1 MRAVVYIFCFCLIPG
16 TMWAQMGND
25 QRTISE
31 CASDLKTKLWW
42 DSTRKQSAEK
52 YCEEYSQTTIDCAI
66 NHMKA
71 KHLTYTKF
79 DKAVKDC
86 NRTRK

>member
-1 MRAVVYIFCFCLIPG
+1 MKSLLLIFCVFFSL
-16 TMWAQMGND
+16 TASAQQGND
-25 QRTISE
+25 QRTVSE

-42 DSTRKQSAEK
+42 NSKKSKAEK

-66 NHMKA
+66 NHMQA
-71 KHLTYTKF
+71 KQLTYTDF

-86 NRTRK
+86 HRTRK